1 MPTDLSTARA
11 RRAALSRDDTAAVF
25 LLPAVG
31 CLLTLAAAL
40 MSPSFAAALH
50 PFWIF

>member
-1 MPTDLSTARA
+1 MPTDLAAKA
-11 RRAALSRDDTAAVF
+11 RRAAMTRDDTAAVF

-40 MSPSFAAALH
+40 LSPSFAAALH
-50 PFWIF
+50 PFWMF

>member
-1 MPTDLSTARA
+1 MPTDLAAKA
-11 RRAALSRDDTAAVF
+11 RRATMTRDDTAAVF

-40 MSPSFAAALH
+40 LSPSFAAALH
-50 PFWIF
+50 PFWMF